1 MGTPPE
7 FRKLNFRILTDLK
20 SKEKNSNRKAKIK
33 KMSISIKTI
42 LHRGPNE
49 ETLPRKEIRRFE
61 IEENVNGSYDFLRA
75 KIISLYPDM
84 TLETPF
90 RLMWTDEEG
99 DNVCFSTDEEL
110 AQALKFVKA
119 QENQLFKVII
129 KTPQVQ
135 QEQAQAGANQSRAKN
150 NSQPDFG
157 AFARSA
163 AEFGEQIGNQFGAN
177 FCRQFGDQS
186 NAWNTNQM
194 NGKKAE
200 KMAQKMGK
208 KCEKMKAKQQFHEE
222 KARML
227 NEMIKNI
234 NPNMQQ
240 HIQALIN
247 GNNVANMTARDNG
260 DIDIAVDIPINRS
273 TSSSSTSTSSTTTT
287 TTTTPNTAQKQPE
300 KMDQSNNVY
309 PDLNQSS
316 APMEEDF
323 TDVTEDVNRARM
335 NEAMKKM
342 AELGFEGEWVKTL
355 LESCNCDIAKAV
367 EKMNPE
373 SK

>member
-1 MGTPPE
+1 MG
-7 FRKLNFRILTDLK
+7 
-20 SKEKNSNRKAKIK
+20 
-33 KMSISIKTI
+33 
-42 LHRGPNE
+42 
-49 ETLPRKEIRRFE
+49 
-61 IEENVNGSYDFLRA
+61 
-75 KIISLYPDM
+75 
-84 TLETPF
+84 
-90 RLMWTDEEG
+90 
-99 DNVCFSTDEEL
+99 
-110 AQALKFVKA
+110 
-119 QENQLFKVII
+119 
-129 KTPQVQ
+129 
-135 QEQAQAGANQSRAKN
+135 
-150 NSQPDFG
+150 
-157 AFARSA
+157 
-163 AEFGEQIGNQFGAN
+163 
-177 FCRQFGDQS
+177 
-186 NAWNTNQM
+186 
-194 NGKKAE
+194 AE
-200 KMAQKMGK
+200 KMAHKMGK

-247 GNNVANMTARDNG
+247 GNNVPT
-260 DIDIAVDIPINRS
+260 
-273 TSSSSTSTSSTTTT
+273 
-287 TTTTPNTAQKQPE
+287 QKQPE

-309 PDLNQSS
+309 PDLGN

>member
-1 MGTPPE
+1 
-7 FRKLNFRILTDLK
+7 
-20 SKEKNSNRKAKIK
+20 
-33 KMSISIKTI
+33 
-42 LHRGPNE
+42 
-49 ETLPRKEIRRFE
+49 
-61 IEENVNGSYDFLRA
+61 
-75 KIISLYPDM
+75 M

-110 AQALKFVKA
+110 AQALKFVKG

-135 QEQAQAGANQSRAKN
+135 QEQAQAAREARARN

-157 AFARSA
+157 ASTFARGA
-163 AEFGEQIGNQFGAN
+163 AEFGEGMNQMASH
-177 FCRQFGDQS
+177 FCRQFGDKS
-186 NAWNTNQM
+186 NAWNTNE
-194 NGKKAE
+194 KKAE

-247 GNNVANMTARDNG
+247 GNNVASMTPRDNG
-260 DIDIAVDIPINRS
+260 DVDIAVDIPINR
-273 TSSSSTSTSSTTTT
+273 TSSSTTSTTTT
-287 TTTTPNTAQKQPE
+287 TSNTQKQPE

-309 PDLNQSS
+309 PDLGN

-355 LESCNCDIAKAV
+355 LESC
-367 EKMNPE
+367 
-373 SK
+373 

>member
-1 MGTPPE
+1 
-7 FRKLNFRILTDLK
+7 
-20 SKEKNSNRKAKIK
+20 
-33 KMSISIKTI
+33 
-42 LHRGPNE
+42 
-49 ETLPRKEIRRFE
+49 
-61 IEENVNGSYDFLRA
+61 
-75 KIISLYPDM
+75 
-84 TLETPF
+84 
-90 RLMWTDEEG
+90 
-99 DNVCFSTDEEL
+99 
-110 AQALKFVKA
+110 
-119 QENQLFKVII
+119 
-129 KTPQVQ
+129 
-135 QEQAQAGANQSRAKN
+135 
-150 NSQPDFG
+150 
-157 AFARSA
+157 
-163 AEFGEQIGNQFGAN
+163 
-177 FCRQFGDQS
+177 
-186 NAWNTNQM
+186 M

-227 NEMIKNI
+227 DEMIKNI

-260 DIDIAVDIPINRS
+260 DVDIAVDIPINR
-273 TSSSSTSTSSTTTT
+273 TSSSSTSTTTTT
-287 TTTTPNTAQKQPE
+287 TNVPTQKQPE

-309 PDLNQSS
+309 PDLGN

-323 TDVTEDVNRARM
+323 TDVTEDGNRARM

-373 SK
+373 SKGVINFVF

>member
-1 MGTPPE
+1 
-7 FRKLNFRILTDLK
+7 
-20 SKEKNSNRKAKIK
+20 
-33 KMSISIKTI
+33 MSIAIKTI

-119 QENQLFKVII
+119 QDNQLFKVII

-135 QEQAQAGANQSRAKN
+135 AEQAAANREARARAN
-150 NSQPDFG
+150 AASDFG
-157 AFARSA
+157 ASTFARGA
-163 AEFGEQIGNQFGAN
+163 AEFGEGMNQMASH

-260 DIDIAVDIPINRS
+260 DVDIAVDIPINRS
-273 TSSSSTSTSSTTTT
+273 STTSSSTTTT
-287 TTTTPNTAQKQPE
+287 TSTQKQSE

-309 PDLNQSS
+309 PDLGTSS

>member
-1 MGTPPE
+1 
-7 FRKLNFRILTDLK
+7 
-20 SKEKNSNRKAKIK
+20 
-33 KMSISIKTI
+33 
-42 LHRGPNE
+42 
-49 ETLPRKEIRRFE
+49 
-61 IEENVNGSYDFLRA
+61 
-75 KIISLYPDM
+75 M

-110 AQALKFVKA
+110 AQALKFVKG

-135 QEQAQAGANQSRAKN
+135 QEQAQAAREARARKYP
-150 NSQPDFG
+150 QADFG
-157 AFARSA
+157 AATFARGA
-163 AEFGEQIGNQFGAN
+163 AEFGEGMNQMASH
-177 FCRQFGDQS
+177 FCRQFGDKS
-186 NAWNTNQM
+186 NAWNTNE
-194 NGKKAE
+194 KKAE
-200 KMAQKMGK
+200 KMAHKMGK

-247 GNNVANMTARDNG
+247 GNNVENITARDNG
-260 DIDIAVDIPINRS
+260 DVDIAVDIPINRTS
-273 TSSSSTSTSSTTTT
+273 SSSSTSTSTTTT
-287 TTTTPNTAQKQPE
+287 TNTAPNTAQKQPE
-300 KMDQSNNVY
+300 KMDQSNSVY

-323 TDVTEDVNRARM
+323 LDVTEDVNRARM

-373 SK
+373 AK

>member
-1 MGTPPE
+1 
-7 FRKLNFRILTDLK
+7 
-20 SKEKNSNRKAKIK
+20 
-33 KMSISIKTI
+33 MSIPIKTI

-61 IEENVNGSYDFLRA
+61 IEENVNGSYEFLRA

-84 TLETPF
+84 TDETPF

-99 DNVCFSTDEEL
+99 DNICFSTDEEL
-110 AQALKFVKA
+110 AQALKFVKSQA
-119 QENQLFKVII
+119 NTLFKVII

-135 QEQAQAGANQSRAKN
+135 QEQAQAGARAKA
-150 NSQPDFG
+150 QTPTPDFTG
-157 AFARSA
+157 FARNA
-163 AEFGEQIGNQFGAN
+163 AEFGQQAGNY
-177 FCRQFGDQS
+177 FCQTFGDP
-186 NAWNTNQM
+186 NAWNGCNP
-194 NGKKAE
+194 KKAE

-208 KCEKMKAKQQFHEE
+208 KCEKIKQKQQFHEE

-247 GNNVANMTARDNG
+247 GSNPNVSTRANG
-260 DIDIAVDIPINRS
+260 DVDIAVDIPINRS
-273 TSSSSTSTSSTTTT
+273 ESSSTTTT
-287 TTTTPNTAQKQPE
+287 TTSTGQTMGNTGA
-300 KMDQSNNVY
+300 NVY
-309 PDLNQSS
+309 PDLAGSSS

-323 TDVTEDVNRARM
+323 TDVTEDVNRDKM

-342 AELGFEGEWVKTL
+342 AELGFEGDWVKTL
-355 LESCNCDIAKAV
+355 LETVNCDIAKAV

-373 SK
+373 RS

>member
-1 MGTPPE
+1 
-7 FRKLNFRILTDLK
+7 
-20 SKEKNSNRKAKIK
+20 
-33 KMSISIKTI
+33 
-42 LHRGPNE
+42 
-49 ETLPRKEIRRFE
+49 
-61 IEENVNGSYDFLRA
+61 
-75 KIISLYPDM
+75 M

-110 AQALKFVKA
+110 AQALKFVKG

-135 QEQAQAGANQSRAKN
+135 QEQAQAAREARARN
-150 NSQPDFG
+150 NPQADFG
-157 AFARSA
+157 AATFARGA
-163 AEFGEQIGNQFGAN
+163 AEFGEG
-177 FCRQFGDQS
+177 
-186 NAWNTNQM
+186 
-194 NGKKAE
+194 
-200 KMAQKMGK
+200 
-208 KCEKMKAKQQFHEE
+208 MKAKQQFHEE

-247 GNNVANMTARDNG
+247 GNNVASMTPRDNG
-260 DIDIAVDIPINRS
+260 DVDIAVDIPINR
-273 TSSSSTSTSSTTTT
+273 TSSSSTSTTTTT
-287 TTTTPNTAQKQPE
+287 TNVPTQKQPE

-309 PDLNQSS
+309 PDLGN

>member
-1 MGTPPE
+1 MG
-7 FRKLNFRILTDLK
+7 
-20 SKEKNSNRKAKIK
+20 
-33 KMSISIKTI
+33 
-42 LHRGPNE
+42 
-49 ETLPRKEIRRFE
+49 
-61 IEENVNGSYDFLRA
+61 
-75 KIISLYPDM
+75 
-84 TLETPF
+84 
-90 RLMWTDEEG
+90 
-99 DNVCFSTDEEL
+99 
-110 AQALKFVKA
+110 
-119 QENQLFKVII
+119 II

-135 QEQAQAGANQSRAKN
+135 AAREARARNNPQA
-150 NSQPDFG
+150 DFG
-157 AFARSA
+157 ASTFARGT
-163 AEFGEQIGNQFGAN
+163 AEFGEGMNQMASH
-177 FCRQFGDQS
+177 FCRQS
-186 NAWNTNQM
+186 SAKANAFANNWNTNE
-194 NGKKAE
+194 KKAE
-200 KMAQKMGK
+200 KMAHKMGK

-227 NEMIKNI
+227 DEMIKNI

-247 GNNVANMTARDNG
+247 GNNVANMSAHDNG
-260 DIDIAVDIPINRS
+260 DVDIAVDIPINR
-273 TSSSSTSTSSTTTT
+273 TSSSSTSTTTTT
-287 TTTTPNTAQKQPE
+287 TNVPTQKQPE

-309 PDLNQSS
+309 PDLGN

>member
-1 MGTPPE
+1 
-7 FRKLNFRILTDLK
+7 
-20 SKEKNSNRKAKIK
+20 
-33 KMSISIKTI
+33 
-42 LHRGPNE
+42 
-49 ETLPRKEIRRFE
+49 
-61 IEENVNGSYDFLRA
+61 
-75 KIISLYPDM
+75 M

-135 QEQAQAGANQSRAKN
+135 QEQAQVAKEARARN
-150 NSQPDFG
+150 NAPGDFG
-157 AFARSA
+157 ASTFARGA
-163 AEFGEQIGNQFGAN
+163 AEFGEGMNQMASH

-227 NEMIKNI
+227 NEMIK
-234 NPNMQQ
+234 
-240 HIQALIN
+240 
-247 GNNVANMTARDNG
+247 V
-260 DIDIAVDIPINRS
+260 S
-273 TSSSSTSTSSTTTT
+273 
-287 TTTTPNTAQKQPE
+287 
-300 KMDQSNNVY
+300 
-309 PDLNQSS
+309 
-316 APMEEDF
+316 
-323 TDVTEDVNRARM
+323 
-335 NEAMKKM
+335 
-342 AELGFEGEWVKTL
+342 
-355 LESCNCDIAKAV
+355 
-367 EKMNPE
+367 
-373 SK
+373 

>member
-20 SKEKNSNRKAKIK
+20 SKKKKSK

-150 NSQPDFG
+150 NSQQPDFG

-227 NEMIKNI
+227 NEMIKVNI
-234 NPNMQQ
+234 SDFHHFTCLLSMRSDW
-240 HIQALIN
+240 LI
-247 GNNVANMTARDNG
+247 
-260 DIDIAVDIPINRS
+260 S
-273 TSSSSTSTSSTTTT
+273 T
-287 TTTTPNTAQKQPE
+287 
-300 KMDQSNNVY
+300 
-309 PDLNQSS
+309 
-316 APMEEDF
+316 F
-323 TDVTEDVNRARM
+323 
-335 NEAMKKM
+335 
-342 AELGFEGEWVKTL
+342 
-355 LESCNCDIAKAV
+355 
-367 EKMNPE
+367 
-373 SK
+373 

>member
-1 MGTPPE
+1 
-7 FRKLNFRILTDLK
+7 
-20 SKEKNSNRKAKIK
+20 
-33 KMSISIKTI
+33 
-42 LHRGPNE
+42 
-49 ETLPRKEIRRFE
+49 
-61 IEENVNGSYDFLRA
+61 
-75 KIISLYPDM
+75 M

-110 AQALKFVKA
+110 AQALKFVKG

-135 QEQAQAGANQSRAKN
+135 QEQAQAAREARARN
-150 NSQPDFG
+150 NPQADFG
-157 AFARSA
+157 AATFARGA
-163 AEFGEQIGNQFGAN
+163 AEFGEGMNQMASH
-177 FCRQFGDQS
+177 FCRQFGDKS
-186 NAWNTNQM
+186 NAWNTNE
-194 NGKKAE
+194 KKAE
-200 KMAQKMGK
+200 KMAHKMGK

-247 GNNVANMTARDNG
+247 GTNVPT
-260 DIDIAVDIPINRS
+260 
-273 TSSSSTSTSSTTTT
+273 
-287 TTTTPNTAQKQPE
+287 QKQPE

-309 PDLNQSS
+309 PDLGN

-355 LESCNCDIAKAV
+355 LESC
-367 EKMNPE
+367 
-373 SK
+373 

>member
-7 FRKLNFRILTDLK
+7 FNFRILTDLK
-20 SKEKNSNRKAKIK
+20 SKEKNSKKKSK

-150 NSQPDFG
+150 NSQQPDFG

-163 AEFGEQIGNQFGAN
+163 AE
-177 FCRQFGDQS
+177 FGDQS

-227 NEMIKNI
+227 NEMIKVSGHT
-234 NPNMQQ
+234 QR
-240 HIQALIN
+240 
-247 GNNVANMTARDNG
+247 G
-260 DIDIAVDIPINRS
+260 
-273 TSSSSTSTSSTTTT
+273 
-287 TTTTPNTAQKQPE
+287 
-300 KMDQSNNVY
+300 
-309 PDLNQSS
+309 
-316 APMEEDF
+316 
-323 TDVTEDVNRARM
+323 
-335 NEAMKKM
+335 
-342 AELGFEGEWVKTL
+342 
-355 LESCNCDIAKAV
+355 
-367 EKMNPE
+367 
-373 SK
+373 

>member
-1 MGTPPE
+1 
-7 FRKLNFRILTDLK
+7 
-20 SKEKNSNRKAKIK
+20 
-33 KMSISIKTI
+33 
-42 LHRGPNE
+42 
-49 ETLPRKEIRRFE
+49 
-61 IEENVNGSYDFLRA
+61 
-75 KIISLYPDM
+75 M

-110 AQALKFVKA
+110 AQALKFVKG

-135 QEQAQAGANQSRAKN
+135 QEQAQAAREARARN

-157 AFARSA
+157 ASTFARGA
-163 AEFGEQIGNQFGAN
+163 AEFGEGMNQMASH
-177 FCRQFGDQS
+177 FCRQFGDKS
-186 NAWNTNQM
+186 NAWNTNE
-194 NGKKAE
+194 KKAE
-200 KMAQKMGK
+200 
-208 KCEKMKAKQQFHEE
+208 MKAKQQFHEE

-260 DIDIAVDIPINRS
+260 DVDIAVDIPINR
-273 TSSSSTSTSSTTTT
+273 TSSSSTSTTTTT
-287 TTTTPNTAQKQPE
+287 SNTQKQPE

-309 PDLNQSS
+309 PDLGN

-342 AELGFEGEWVKTL
+342 A
-355 LESCNCDIAKAV
+355 
-367 EKMNPE
+367 
-373 SK
+373 